1 MPPLE
6 IAPAELKKRLEAGE
20 KIHLIDVREPHEYAA
35 ARIEGS
41 RLVPMNTVPAN
52 LQELDTMAAEAP
64 LIVYCH
70 HGMRSL
76 NTANWLREQGVENCQ
91 SLAGGI
97 DLWSVSVDPRVPRY

>member
-20 KIHLIDVREPHEYAA
+20 KIHLIDVREPHEHAA

-52 LQELDTMAAEAP
+52 LQELDSMAAEAP

-76 NTANWLREQGVENCQ
+76 NTANWLRGQGVENCQ

-97 DLWSVSVDPRVPRY
+97 DLWSVSVDPGVPRY